1 MNISSSLL
9 GASSLPNS
17 LFVSFMFYQSILS
30 RNTLDNSGTM
40 CFKAFKGCILTKPG
54 MKYSSIFPVLV
65 SEQGT
70 SGDFTA
76 FRWSWPLRSGDYVM
90 GKYLS

>member
-9 GASSLPNS
+9 GANSLPDS

-40 CFKAFKGCILTKPG
+40 FFKAFKGCILTKPLSIPG
-54 MKYSSIFPVLV
+54 MKYSSSFPCVGVRARNQWRFHRFQVELA
-65 SEQGT
+65 SEE
-70 SGDFTA
+70 
-76 FRWSWPLRSGDYVM
+76 R
-90 GKYLS
+90 